1 MLTLVASST
10 TSTPTKLRE
19 GAPVQ
24 GHRIHDGG
32 GLNEGERFRIVAAD
46 ASRDNILAELRSAS
60 RDTTLMWMAAAARGS
75 CDAKGWPDGF
85 VRVGCEGMRCTP
97 MEG

>member
-1 MLTLVASST
+1 
-10 TSTPTKLRE
+10 
-19 GAPVQ
+19 
-24 GHRIHDGG
+24 
-32 GLNEGERFRIVAAD
+32 VAAD
-46 ASRDNILAELRSAS
+46 ASRDNISSAS

-85 VRVGCEGMRCTP
+85 VCVGCEGMRCTP